1 MMLSWL
7 AQGTGSVPRW
17 VLAALD
23 HSHAVVQTGRLLQ
36 GFSPASQ
43 RQLTTAISE
52 DVLDGE

>member
-23 HSHAVVQTGRLLQ
+23 HSMAVLQTGRLLQ